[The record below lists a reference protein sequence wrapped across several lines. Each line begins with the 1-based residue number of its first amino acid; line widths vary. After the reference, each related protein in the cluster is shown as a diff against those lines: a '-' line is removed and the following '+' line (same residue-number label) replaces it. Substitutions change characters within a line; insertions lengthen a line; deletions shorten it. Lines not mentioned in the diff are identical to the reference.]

1 MNKNY
6 FFLGLGVVA
15 LLGVGLIVAAFGQRQ
30 NQSQTTGSK
39 TVSYTKDGLSQT
51 LELKYVG
58 NNGIEGARYV
68 TGSSSAKNTV
78 VEFAD
83 YQCPACG
90 IFATEFEGEFKSK
103 FVETGKVRYA
113 YRDFP
118 LPQHELAPL
127 AARVAACAAEQNGF
141 EALKAM
147 LYRAQSQW
155 SGLSQNLAKQR
166 FLELVGYAGL
176 DKGRTAMC
184 LEQNDFA
191 AAIAKD
197 VEMGRTVQ
205 LEATPS
211 FVVNGYLVSGALL
224 PEAFAAILAEV
235 GE

>member
-1 MNKNY
+1 MNKSY
-6 FFLGLGVVA
+6 FLLGLGVVA
-15 LLGVGLIVAAFGQRQ
+15 VLGFGVIVAAFNQPKTTRQ
-30 NQSQTTGSK
+30 ASK
-39 TVSYTKDGLSQT
+39 TISYTKDGTTRSIA
-51 LELKYVG
+51 LKYVG
-58 NNGIEGARYV
+58 NNAIEGARYV
-68 TGSSSAKNTV
+68 LGSSSAKNTI

-90 IFATEFEGEFKSK
+90 VFATEFEGEFKSR

-141 EALKAM
+141 EAVKAM

-166 FLELVGYAGL
+166 FLELASYAGL
-176 DKGRTAMC
+176 DKSKTATC
-184 LEQNDFA
+184 LEQNDFT
-191 AAIAKD
+191 AAIEKD
-197 VEMGRTVQ
+197 VDMGRTVQ

-211 FVVNGYLVSGALL
+211 FVVNGYLVSGALP